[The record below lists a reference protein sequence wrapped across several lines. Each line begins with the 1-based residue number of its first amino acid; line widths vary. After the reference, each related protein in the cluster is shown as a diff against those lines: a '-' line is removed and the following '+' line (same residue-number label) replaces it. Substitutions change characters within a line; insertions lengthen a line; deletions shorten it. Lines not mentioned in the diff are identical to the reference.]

1 MINLINSING
11 NIRHSSRQ
19 VQLHRVYGTVTLE
32 TTNELPQLTISVT
45 NKHHSDVRHYMD
57 TFGGN
62 IYFDSSQNG
71 YYK

>member
-1 MINLINSING
+1 MSN
-11 NIRHSSRQ
+11 
-19 VQLHRVYGTVTLE
+19 GTVTLG

-45 NKHHSDVRHYMD
+45 NKHHSDVRLYMD